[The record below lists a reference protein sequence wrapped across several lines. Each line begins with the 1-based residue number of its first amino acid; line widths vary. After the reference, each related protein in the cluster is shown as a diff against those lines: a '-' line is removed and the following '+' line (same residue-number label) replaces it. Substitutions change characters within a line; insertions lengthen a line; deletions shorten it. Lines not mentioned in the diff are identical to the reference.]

1 MGILSDSPEGTV
13 ANLAYVV
20 DQKYLFLVHIFDEIQ
35 CKGSKNYKDRKVK
48 ATKSSVIP
56 INDEACRL
64 KAERRG

>member
-1 MGILSDSPEGTV
+1 MEL
-13 ANLAYVV
+13 
-20 DQKYLFLVHIFDEIQ
+20 DETIELMT
-35 CKGSKNYKDRKVK
+35 SKNYKDRKVK